1 MIVVVAEKPSVGHDI
16 ARVLGCREKC
26 EGFVKNDKYVITWA
40 LGHLVSLCEPDEVDE
55 RYQKW
60 RMDDLPILP
69 EPWQMVVS
77 KDKKKQFDVLKQLMN
92 APDVTKPKINLR
104 YR

>member
-69 EPWQMVVS
+69 ESIPEECMG
-77 KDKKKQFDVLKQLMN
+77 
-92 APDVTKPKINLR
+92 
-104 YR
+104 